1 MKVDRWTMA
10 LASIGVISLG
20 SVGYAEEQMS
30 QVLTAVSQTT
40 LGGYVDTSIMW
51 KPGTGNGGAADLD
64 ASGTGESM
72 PGRFNDG
79 SSKADGFNLNV
90 VGLTVERPLGDD
102 TWAAGYRADILF
114 GPDAVRYNPS
124 AGIAS
129 DADLAVKQAY
139 VNLLVP
145 MGNGLQLKAGVFN
158 CIIGYES
165 YESYLN
171 GHYGRSYGWQL
182 EPTQHTGLLASYQ
195 LTEAVSMSAGIAN
208 TWSAGINAR
217 STRGETFKTYMASLA
232 ITAPDSWGFLSGSSL
247 SAGVVN
253 GDAGTASTTGN
264 QNNTTSFYTGFN
276 ILTGVEGLSLG
287 AAFDYRANG
296 FNALTQSLPGDGK
309 NWAYALAG
317 YVSLQA
323 SEKWK
328 FNARL
333 DYTRGSDGTYYNAGG
348 TWNAGVYT
356 ALLVSD
362 IQNEFFATTLT
373 ADYALWANVISR
385 FELRWDHSTS
395 GDAPFG
401 DSDVNA
407 VTIAANVIYKF

>member
-1 MKVDRWTMA
+1 VHA
-10 LASIGVISLG
+10 
-20 SVGYAEEQMS
+20 
-30 QVLTAVSQTT
+30 
-40 LGGYVDTSIMW
+40 
-51 KPGTGNGGAADLD
+51 
-64 ASGTGESM
+64 
-72 PGRFNDG
+72 
-79 SSKADGFNLNV
+79 
-90 VGLTVERPLGDD
+90 
-102 TWAAGYRADILF
+102 
-114 GPDAVRYNPS
+114 
-124 AGIAS
+124 AS
-129 DADLAVKQAY
+129 DVDLAVKQAY

-171 GHYGRSYGWQL
+171 PNYGRSYGWQL

-195 LTEAVSMSAGIAN
+195 VTEAVSMSAGIAN
-208 TWSAGINAR
+208 TWTAGINAR
-217 STRGETFKTYMASLA
+217 DARGETFKTYMASLS

-253 GDAGTASTTGN
+253 GGGNLTGSATN
-264 QNNTTSFYTGFN
+264 NPPPRNTTSFYTGFN

-296 FNALTQSLPGDGK
+296 ANTLTSTLAGEGK

-333 DYTRGSDGTYYNAGG
+333 DYTRGSDGTYYDAGG
-348 TWNAGVYT
+348 TWFAGAYT
-356 ALLVSD
+356 PNGLSD
-362 IQNEFFATTLT
+362 VQNEFFATTLT